1 MRCVSGSGFTRHRN
15 SQSKSCW
22 IYHQIIRSRTRVAH
36 ADEIAGLPTLPRAAS
51 SVAGRYTRSQMACGS
66 RCGACYQYHGT
77 GSSCGH
83 AWLVPRHSEPQPRT
97 CYCMACRYCIEST
110 ALEVVEPPSMT
121 GSLHVVG
128 VGARSHTP
136 AGIAGPASLTSK
148 HHKTCLRRRN
158 ISRSP
163 KSQHRGRASASHTNE
178 HGGDHGH
185 DVSDG

>member
-1 MRCVSGSGFTRHRN
+1 
-15 SQSKSCW
+15 
-22 IYHQIIRSRTRVAH
+22 
-36 ADEIAGLPTLPRAAS
+36 
-51 SVAGRYTRSQMACGS
+51 MACGS

-136 AGIAGPASLTSK
+136 SQG
-148 HHKTCLRRRN
+148 R
-158 ISRSP
+158 SRLE
-163 KSQHRGRASASHTNE
+163 QRGQQA
-178 HGGDHGH
+178 
-185 DVSDG
+185 